1 MTKNKFWLVWQPNI
15 IYNQHETQG
24 LAIREA
30 KELAIVNQDST
41 YYVLEATHSYKADV
55 NIIETSFE
63 ATPTIDETDTVEP
76 NWFYFEN

>member
-1 MTKNKFWLVWQPNI
+1 
-15 IYNQHETQG
+15 
-24 LAIREA
+24 
-30 KELAIVNQDST
+30 
-41 YYVLEATHSYKADV
+41 VLEATHSYKADV